1 MREMSTII
9 DIGLPDISEDIIEQL
24 AEECEV
30 QVSDFIKNKVP
41 EKSLDVLFITCS
53 LNLQNGQLDV
63 NLDIDI
69 SQAFDTGHDLDD
81 LLQEAVD
88 CGVEWLEKK
97 LMEMKGK

>member
-1 MREMSTII
+1 MREMSIII
-9 DIGLPDISEDIIEQL
+9 DIGLPDISEDTIEQL

-30 QVSDFIKNKVP
+30 QVMEFIKSQVP
-41 EKSLDVLFITCS
+41 EKSLDTLFITCS
-53 LNLQNGQLDV
+53 LNLLDGQLDV

-81 LLQEAVD
+81 LLQEAMD
-88 CGVEWLEKK
+88 CGAEWLEKK

>member
-1 MREMSTII
+1 MREMSAII

-53 LNLQNGQLDV
+53 LNLIDGQLDV

-81 LLQEAVD
+81 LLQKAVD
-88 CGVEWLEKK
+88 SGVEWLEKK

>member
-1 MREMSTII
+1 MSIII
-9 DIGLPDISEDIIEQL
+9 DIGLPAISEDIIEQL

-41 EKSLDVLFITCS
+41 EKSLDILFITCS
-53 LNLQNGQLDV
+53 LNLTDGQLDV
-63 NLDIDI
+63 NIDIDI

>member
-1 MREMSTII
+1 MSAII

-53 LNLQNGQLDV
+53 LNLLEGQLDV

>member
-1 MREMSTII
+1 MSTII
-9 DIGLPDISEDIIEQL
+9 DIGLPDLSEDIIEQL
-24 AEECEV
+24 VEECEV

-53 LNLQNGQLDV
+53 LNLLNGQLDV

-81 LLQEAVD
+81 LLQEAMD

>member
-1 MREMSTII
+1 MREMSIII

-30 QVSDFIKNKVP
+30 KVSDFIKNKVP

-53 LNLQNGQLDV
+53 LNLLDGQLDV

-69 SQAFDTGHDLDD
+69 SQAFDTGHDLDT

>member
-1 MREMSTII
+1 MSVII

-30 QVSDFIKNKVP
+30 QVSDFIKSKIP
-41 EKSLDVLFITCS
+41 EKSMDVLFVSCS
-53 LNLQNGQLDV
+53 LNLLDGQLDV

-69 SQAFDTGHDLDD
+69 SQAFDTGHNLDD
-81 LLQEAVD
+81 LLQEAMD
-88 CGVEWLEKK
+88 CGVEWLENK

>member
-1 MREMSTII
+1 MRKMSIII

-30 QVSDFIKNKVP
+30 QVSDFINNKVP

-53 LNLQNGQLDV
+53 LSLQDGQLDV

-69 SQAFDTGHDLDD
+69 SQAFDTGHNLDE

-97 LMEMKGK
+97 LMEMNEK

>member
-1 MREMSTII
+1 MSIII
-9 DIGLPDISEDIIEQL
+9 DIGLPDISEETIEQL

-30 QVSDFIKNKVP
+30 QVLEFIRSQVP

-53 LNLQNGQLDV
+53 LNLLDGQLDV

-81 LLQEAVD
+81 LLQEAMD
-88 CGVEWLEKK
+88 CGTEWLEKK

>member
-1 MREMSTII
+1 MREMTIII
-9 DIGLPDISEDIIEQL
+9 DIGLPDISEDLIEQL

-30 QVSDFIKNKVP
+30 HVMEFIKSQVP
-41 EKSLDVLFITCS
+41 EKSLDTLFITCA
-53 LNLQNGQLDV
+53 LNLQDGQLDV

-81 LLQEAVD
+81 LLQEAMD
-88 CGVEWLEKK
+88 SGAEWLEKK

>member
-1 MREMSTII
+1 MSVVI

-30 QVSDFIKNKVP
+30 QVTDFIKSKIP
-41 EKSLDVLFITCS
+41 EKSVDALFVTCS
-53 LNLQNGQLDV
+53 LNLLDGQLDV
-63 NLDIDI
+63 NIDIDI

-81 LLQEAVD
+81 LLQEAMD

>member
-1 MREMSTII
+1 MREMSIVL
-9 DIGLPDISEDIIEQL
+9 DIGLPDISEEIIEQL

-30 QVSDFIKNKVP
+30 QVTDFIKSKVP
-41 EKSLDVLFITCS
+41 EKSIEALFVTCS
-53 LNLQNGQLDV
+53 LNLLDGQLDV

-81 LLQEAVD
+81 LLQEAID

>member
-1 MREMSTII
+1 MSIII

-30 QVSDFIKNKVP
+30 QVMEFIKSQVP
-41 EKSLDVLFITCS
+41 EKSLDSLFITCS
-53 LNLQNGQLDV
+53 LNLLDGQLDV
-63 NLDIDI
+63 NIDIDI

-81 LLQEAVD
+81 LLQEAMD
-88 CGVEWLEKK
+88 SGAEWLEKK